1 MQNIQL
7 VTPPSFYHLSNHF
20 KLLVIAAPEYKDK
33 MLDTLREHWPDNGLL
48 VYFVDS
54 VNADT
59 SLWLAYHI
67 PFVDF
72 AIIHVSDT
80 LAPELLV
87 VAANEDV
94 QCVVEPGKVTDSL
107 QCMLMHHAGDYRTST
122 IDIAMMD
129 VVRAHSKY
137 L

>member
-7 VTPPSFYHLSNHF
+7 VTPPSFHHLSNHF
-20 KLLVIAAPEYKDK
+20 KLLVIAASEFKDK
-33 MLDTLREHWPDNGLL
+33 MLDTLREQWPDSGLL

-54 VNADT
+54 VEADT
-59 SLWLAYHI
+59 AVWLAYHI

-72 AIIHVSDT
+72 AIIHVSDS
-80 LAPELLV
+80 LPPELLV
-87 VAANEDV
+87 VAANEEV
-94 QCVVEPGKVTDSL
+94 HCTVEPGRVSEGL
-107 QCMLMHHAGDYRTST
+107 QSMLMHHAGDYSTST
-122 IDIAMMD
+122 IDAAMAD